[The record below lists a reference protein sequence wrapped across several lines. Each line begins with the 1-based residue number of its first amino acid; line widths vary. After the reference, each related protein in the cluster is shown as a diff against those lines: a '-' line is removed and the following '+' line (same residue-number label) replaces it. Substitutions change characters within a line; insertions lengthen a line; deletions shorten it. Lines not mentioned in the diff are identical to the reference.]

1 MDFQNEV
8 YDIGALIVFAMVLS
22 SEWKGGRY
30 QSFAPNVQSTKNR
43 RVTCGKRLCLLLD
56 LA

>member
-1 MDFQNEV
+1 M
-8 YDIGALIVFAMVLS
+8 YDIEALIVLAMGLN

-43 RVTCGKRLCLLLD
+43 RVACGKRLFLLLD
-56 LA
+56 LT